1 MAETPDAFAGDL
13 NGAFAFSED
22 AKREIQSILCDSAQ
36 SVMSQ
41 LQSVAANHLLDV
53 ALDYMPPAP
62 VPEVRGILTALS
74 RVIRCIDQAS
84 SSLRNGLS
92 GQTLGNIDTPTDW
105 DNLARIRRLAGHT
118 VRRLERELS
127 FRRKPGR
134 PKNVAREWF
143 AQEVAVV
150 LKRNSV
156 RITTSRSGKFAR
168 VLSTM
173 LFETDGAAPEDPF
186 PLIKHGSHYVNDM
199 SPEAWQRVSSYRL
212 VE

>member
-1 MAETPDAFAGDL
+1 MAETPDVFAGDL

-105 DNLARIRRLAGHT
+105 DNLARIRRLAKGCCKT
-118 VRRLERELS
+118 LFFGWARSGREFPEENVRGLSLELPAWPAALPRTQGLWHVPY
-127 FRRKPGR
+127 R
-134 PKNVAREWF
+134 
-143 AQEVAVV
+143 VV
-150 LKRNSV
+150 LGDPATVDPHRLP
-156 RITTSRSGKFAR
+156 SRTR
-168 VLSTM
+168 
-173 LFETDGAAPEDPF
+173 DGART
-186 PLIKHGSHYVNDM
+186 I
-199 SPEAWQRVSSYRL
+199 RVHRR
-212 VE
+212 EFERR